1 MKFIKYGVCITCITA
16 FLGGMVSAQDYH
28 TNSADMVKELTRKPV
43 KYRSFTPAKK
53 RAIKVVQRIDQK
65 VEETTIMVDDKADV
79 PKLKVKIEFD
89 VNSAALKSTSFA
101 LLREVGTALQTE
113 GVKQKII
120 MINGHTDSDGSDA
133 YNLRLSFERAEAV
146 KAYLR
151 AAYGIP
157 DHRLQVR
164 GYGEMMPL
172 EPNDSYTNKQY
183 NRRVEFEITN

>member
-28 TNSADMVKELTRKPV
+28 TNSTDMVKELTRKPV

-89 VNSAALKSTSFA
+89 VTPP
-101 LLREVGTALQTE
+101 
-113 GVKQKII
+113 
-120 MINGHTDSDGSDA
+120 H
-133 YNLRLSFERAEAV
+133 
-146 KAYLR
+146 
-151 AAYGIP
+151 
-157 DHRLQVR
+157 
-164 GYGEMMPL
+164 
-172 EPNDSYTNKQY
+172 
-183 NRRVEFEITN
+183 